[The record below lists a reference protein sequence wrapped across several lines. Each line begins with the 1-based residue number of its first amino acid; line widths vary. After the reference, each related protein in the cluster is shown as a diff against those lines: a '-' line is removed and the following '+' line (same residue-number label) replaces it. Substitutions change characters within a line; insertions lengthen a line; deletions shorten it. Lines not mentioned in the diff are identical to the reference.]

1 MRTRSAR
8 LAGVL
13 LLTPLLGL
21 AGPTPVVAAPP
32 DRPGADLRSTG
43 TTAEDAPRSS
53 SHPSTA
59 TTLAADTADTADT
72 GRTDGVAPAGGLETA
87 TTTRPVAPG
96 LDLTSFDRYDQQGWL
111 RADALTADLTG
122 GLTVDY
128 VNSGAVSRAEPLRGA
143 VDAAGAVAAVNGDF
157 FDINNSGAAQGVG
170 IRGGE
175 LVQSP
180 VAGHPNA
187 VGITAGGLGRVIQV
201 TFDGTATLPGGP
213 VTLTQFNNMVQPGG
227 VGLFTPLWGAYD
239 RGRAVQGASRVTEV
253 TLVAGRVATVTDRA
267 GGGPIPAGTSVLL
280 GRDAGADALAGLRP
294 GDPVT
299 VAYRPKPSDGSTLR
313 AAVGGGNVLVRDGVV
328 QEIADSS
335 LAPRTSVGFT
345 ADGRRMI
352 MLTVDGRQVD
362 SRGVTQTELGR
373 MMAELGAHHAL
384 NLDGGGSS
392 TLLAREPGSA
402 TVQVENSPSDGT
414 ERAVPNGL
422 AIYAPKGSGRLTGY
436 WLETAADPTA
446 APGVAPVRGGRPDR
460 VFPGLTRRLTAAGH
474 DETYGP
480 AAGTPTWRA
489 NPAAHGRVAADGVF
503 RAARPGRVTVT
514 AARGGARGTLDLT
527 VLGPLA
533 RIDATVDRVGLTD
546 ATGTGTFGVVGYDA
560 EGNTAPVEPADL
572 TLDYDRDLLT
582 VTPTAD
588 GNLTVAAR
596 RDSGSALVTVTVAGR
611 RTVLPVTVGLTD
623 VPVAGFDDAPA
634 WKFSAARAT
643 GSVAPVPGRTGTGLK
658 LAYDFGQST
667 GTRAAYADPP
677 AWIEVPGQPQA
688 FGMWI
693 KGNGTGEWPSLHL
706 HDAQD
711 TQHVLRGPLVT
722 WTGWRYVQ
730 FDVPAGVQ
738 YPLRVRRFYVAE
750 TNAAARYTSE
760 VVIDDLVAK
769 VAPTVDV
776 PAEPYRTD
784 RVVLRD
790 GTVAGMPWRF
800 AVLSDAQFVAA
811 DPDSDLVAQA
821 RRTLREVKAAQPDFL
836 LINGDFVDTAYPAD
850 FALAKRILDEELG
863 GELPYHYVPGNHEIM
878 GAPIANFQAVFGAP
892 SKVFD
897 HKGTRFVTLNS
908 STGTLRGGGLDQVR
922 ALRTALDSA
931 ATDDAIG
938 SVVVLHHHP
947 PRDPGPAKA
956 SQLTDRK
963 EAALV
968 EQWLA
973 DFQHRTGKGALFVGG
988 HVGTFHADR
997 VDGVPFL
1004 INGNAGKGPSSPAD
1018 QGGFT
1023 GWTMVGVDPVTR
1035 QEADRARRDPLA
1047 VAAPAGAGSGA
1058 GPRWVAAE
1066 FRAHVDRLTLTAP
1079 ATVAVGTPATVTATL
1094 TQPGGRTVPVAA
1106 PVSADW
1112 SASPGVHVGPPDG
1125 VRPWHVARFD
1135 PATGTL
1141 TALKPA
1147 ASVLLA
1153 VTVNG
1158 VRAEATLTLAAAP
1171 AVGRVPAA

>member
-21 AGPTPVVAAPP
+21 AGPPPVVAAPP
-32 DRPGADLRSTG
+32 GADTA
-43 TTAEDAPRSS
+43 AEDVPRAS
-53 SHPSTA
+53 SHPTSV
-59 TTLAADTADTADT
+59 TTLAAT
-72 GRTDGVAPAGGLETA
+72 GVAPADGLETA
-87 TTTRPVAPG
+87 KTTRPVAPG

-111 RADALTADLTG
+111 RADALTAELAGDLS
-122 GLTVDY
+122 VDY

-143 VDAAGAVAAVNGDF
+143 ADASRAVAAVNGDF
-157 FDINNSGAAQGVG
+157 FDINNSGAAQGIG
-170 IRGGE
+170 IRNGE
-175 LVQSP
+175 LIQSP
-180 VAGHPNA
+180 VAGHTNA
-187 VGITAGGLGRVIQV
+187 VAVTADGLGRVIQV
-201 TFDGTATLPGGP
+201 HFDGTATLPGGP
-213 VTLTQFNNMVQPGG
+213 VTLTQFNNMVQGNGIG
-227 VGLFTPLWGAYD
+227 VFTALWGSYD
-239 RGRAVQGASRVTEV
+239 RGRAVEGAARVTEV
-253 TLVAGRVATVTDRA
+253 AVVDGRVATVTDRA
-267 GGGPIPAGTSVLL
+267 GSGPIPAGTTILL
-280 GRDAGADALAGLRP
+280 GRDAGANALAGLRP
-294 GDPVT
+294 GDAVT
-299 VAYRPKPSDGSTLR
+299 VAYRPKPSDGSTLH

-328 QEIADSS
+328 QQIADTS

-345 ADGRRMI
+345 ADGRKMI

-362 SRGVTQTELGR
+362 SRGVTQTEMGR

-392 TLLAREPGSA
+392 TLLAREPGAA

-422 AIYAPKGSGRLTGY
+422 AVYAPEGSGRLTGY

-480 AAGTPTWRA
+480 AAGTPKWRA
-489 NPAAHGRVAADGVF
+489 NPAAQGKVDADGVF
-503 RAARPGRVTVT
+503 RATRPGRTTVT
-514 AARGGARGTLDLT
+514 ASRGAARGTLDLT

-533 RIDATVDRVGLTD
+533 RIDGTVDRVGLDGTG
-546 ATGTGTFGVVGYDA
+546 GTGTFGVVGYDA
-560 EGNTAPVEPADL
+560 EGNTAPIEPADL
-572 TLDYDRDLLT
+572 SLDYDRDLLRIT
-582 VTPTAD
+582 STAD
-588 GNLTVAAR
+588 GNLTVAALK
-596 RDSGSALVTVTVAGR
+596 DSGSALVTVTVAGQR
-611 RTVLPVTVGLTD
+611 AVVPVTVGLTD
-623 VPVAGFDDAPA
+623 VPVAGFDDAA
-634 WKFSAARAT
+634 NWKFSAARAT
-643 GSVAPVPGRTGTGLK
+643 GSVTPVPGRTGTGLK
-658 LAYDFGQST
+658 MSYDFGQST

-677 AWIEVPGQPQA
+677 AWIQVPGQPQA

-722 WTGWRYVQ
+722 WTDWRYVE
-730 FDVPAGVQ
+730 FAVPAGVQ

-750 TNAAARYTSE
+750 TNAAAKYTSE
-760 VVIDDLVAK
+760 VIIDDLVAK
-769 VAPTVDV
+769 VSPTVDV
-776 PAEPYRTD
+776 PAEPHRTD
-784 RVVLRD
+784 PVVLRD

-811 DPDSDLVAQA
+811 NPDSDLVAQA
-821 RRTLREVKAAQPDFL
+821 RRTLREVKAAKPDFL
-836 LINGDFVDTAYPAD
+836 VINGDFVDTAYPAD

-863 GELPYHYVPGNHEIM
+863 GELPYYYVPGNHEIM
-878 GAPIANFQAVFGAP
+878 GAPIANFEAVFGAP
-892 SKVFD
+892 SRVFD

-908 STGTLRGGGLDQVR
+908 ATGTLRGGGFDQVR

-931 ATDDAIG
+931 AGDDRIG

-1035 QEADRARRDPLA
+1035 QEAERARRDPLA
-1047 VAAPAGAGSGA
+1047 E

-1066 FRAHVDRLTLTAP
+1066 FRAHVDRLTLAAP
-1079 ATVAVGTPATVTATL
+1079 DTVVVGTPAKVTATV

-1112 SASPGVHVGPPDG
+1112 SASPSVHVGSADG
-1125 VRPWHVARFD
+1125 VKPWHVARLD

-1141 TALKPA
+1141 TALRPA
-1147 ASVLLA
+1147 DSVVLA

-1158 VRAEATLTLAAAP
+1158 VRAEATVRLTAAASTAAP
-1171 AVGRVPAA
+1171 AA